1 MSSIIP
7 CVCIENK
14 AYLQS
19 DICTLINKKRLG
31 RNKMVSNVIS
41 RNEVGLL
48 DDAIRVLHF
57 LL

>member
-1 MSSIIP
+1 MSNIIP

-19 DICTLINKKRLG
+19 DICTLIHRKRPG
-31 RNKMVSNVIS
+31 RNKTVSNVIP
-41 RNEVGLL
+41 RNEVGLV